1 MWIWHGFAGFVGGL
15 QKHMDLLEGQADH
28 LVREDLH
35 GFAIFHQLAARR
47 TLLQSIAFTLMLPL
61 FGYYSISLLHGP
73 SLTSGILGHVYSLV
87 STVMSCF

>member
-35 GFAIFHQLAARR
+35 GFAIFTSLPRDEPYFNRLHSRLCFRSLDIIVYRFCTDHHLLLA
-47 TLLQSIAFTLMLPL
+47 F
-61 FGYYSISLLHGP
+61 
-73 SLTSGILGHVYSLV
+73 
-87 STVMSCF
+87 